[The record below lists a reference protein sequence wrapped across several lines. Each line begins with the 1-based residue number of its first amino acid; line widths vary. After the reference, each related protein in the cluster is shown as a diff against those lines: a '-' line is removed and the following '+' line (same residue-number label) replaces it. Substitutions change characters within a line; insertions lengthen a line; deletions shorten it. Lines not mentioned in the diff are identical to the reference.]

1 MGGKYACIFI
11 LLIRIVYKKAFRLYV
26 HRTNPLLNS
35 IVAQWKYFRKICS
48 HKRVW
53 FYWGIGILD
62 ISEKGNS
69 LWFIERFLI
78 YRVNMFTVYRQANNI
93 NMLKDGM
100 KIEATHVKK
109 KQLHHYL
116 PAEILQKKKKVGLLA

>member
-1 MGGKYACIFI
+1 M
-11 LLIRIVYKKAFRLYV
+11 
-26 HRTNPLLNS
+26 
-35 IVAQWKYFRKICS
+35 
-48 HKRVW
+48 W

-116 PAEILQKKKKVGLLA
+116 PAEILQKKKKVGLLAYLQDAAMAVDPETKLELSISSKPLWKEDVDSRSEISLITDICICVLRN